1 MCKVYKHWR
10 CIDNHCGDDVANI
23 NNDWE
28 LRLFHSFPKT
38 HNCPQLIVYTPLH
51 VIEFEYHP
59 LSILHCNTL
68 FYRCCLPRLILCPR
82 ASEPELCGQC
92 NALACLERSEQCP
105 PLIARYFISGGG
117 PSERD
122 AVSCSPSPLSPAAA
136 AVTTT
141 RTVLCIHWAG
151 KEEMGTA
158 LHCWCWEFSFWAP
171 CPRFC

>member
-1 MCKVYKHWR
+1 MLL
-10 CIDNHCGDDVANI
+10 NLNI
-23 NNDWE
+23 I
-28 LRLFHSFPKT
+28 LYLSFTATP
-38 HNCPQLIVYTPLH
+38 YTTGAAYLGSSSAPG
-51 VIEFEYHP
+51 
-59 LSILHCNTL
+59 
-68 FYRCCLPRLILCPR
+68 R

-105 PLIARYFISGGG
+105 PLIARYFISGGRGGG

-158 LHCWCWEFSFWAP
+158 LHCGCWEFWGSIPEVSLGIIFQSCVHPQTMVFLA
-171 CPRFC
+171 

>member
-1 MCKVYKHWR
+1 M
-10 CIDNHCGDDVANI
+10 
-23 NNDWE
+23 
-28 LRLFHSFPKT
+28 
-38 HNCPQLIVYTPLH
+38 YTPLH

-158 LHCWCWEFSFWAP
+158 LLGILGLHVRGFVRNQISKLCPSADCAVFSVAVYPETILNHYFM
-171 CPRFC
+171 